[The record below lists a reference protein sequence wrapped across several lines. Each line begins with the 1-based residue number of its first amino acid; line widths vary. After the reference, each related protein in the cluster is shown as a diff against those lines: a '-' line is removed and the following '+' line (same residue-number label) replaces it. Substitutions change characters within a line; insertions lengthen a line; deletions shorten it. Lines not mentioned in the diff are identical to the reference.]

1 MNKLLQL
8 SMILAIIFYFICLF
22 SLLRKNKVTLKYILL
37 WLFTGVVMLIIS
49 IFPAIL
55 EVPLHILGIVE
66 FTNGVFAL
74 ILFFLIL
81 IIMFL
86 TMVVSDLSEKQR
98 TMVQKMAIYEKRMR
112 QLEERENI
120 K

>member
-1 MNKLLQL
+1 MNRLLQV

-37 WLFTGVVMLIIS
+37 WLFTGLVMFLIAV
-49 IFPAIL
+49 FPAIL
-55 EVPLHILGIVE
+55 EVPLHLLGIVE

-74 ILFFLIL
+74 FFLIL

-86 TMVVSDLSEKQR
+86 TIVVSDLGEKQR
-98 TMVQKMAIYEKRMR
+98 ILVQKMAIYEKRIR
-112 QLEERENI
+112 ELEEREKI
-120 K
+120 S

>member
-1 MNKLLQL
+1 MNRLLQV

-37 WLFTGVVMLIIS
+37 WLFTGLVMFLIAV
-49 IFPAIL
+49 FPAIL
-55 EVPLHILGIVE
+55 EVPLHLLGIVE

-86 TMVVSDLSEKQR
+86 TIAVSDLGEKQR
-98 TMVQKMAIYEKRMR
+98 ILAQKMAIYEKRIR
-112 QLEERENI
+112 ELEEREKI
-120 K
+120 S